1 MKGERPVLCVE
12 GSDGDGRR
20 HEPMGVCVVREVR
33 RDISLQRYKHVP
45 RDTPG
50 YAQVAATAAAVA
62 SAGVVVYLMQYVGK
76 RVEVDVWRQPMVHVR

>member
-33 RDISLQRYKHVP
+33 RDISLKRYKHVP

-50 YAQVAATAAAVA
+50 YA
-62 SAGVVVYLMQYVGK
+62 
-76 RVEVDVWRQPMVHVR
+76 